1 MSTRLTGCLAL
12 ALSLGACSTIQ
23 VAETGEQVPASAI
36 MPYEQW
42 PAEFAGNTVLIET
55 DSGWVNAVNLA
66 PDGTMTIVH
75 ELGAAAVK
83 GYWGTKGDALC
94 VNYAP
99 RGEECWAHDAVLAA
113 NGQWVRLQSTR
124 GETLN
129 VRLLSE
135 DEEELVE
142 RGG

>member
-1 MSTRLTGCLAL
+1 MPARLTGCLAL
-12 ALSLGACSTIQ
+12 AVSLGACSTFE
-23 VAETGEQVPASAI
+23 VAETGQEVPASAI
-36 MPYEQW
+36 VPYDQW

-55 DSGWVNAVNLA
+55 DQGFVNAVNLA
-66 PDGTMTIVH
+66 PDGTMTIIP

-83 GYWGTKGDALC
+83 GYWGTRGDALC

-99 RGEECWAHDAVLAA
+99 RGEECWAHNAVVAA
-113 NGQWVRLQSTR
+113 NGEWVRLQSTR
-124 GETLN
+124 GQTLN

-135 DEEELVE
+135 QEEDLLE

>member
-1 MSTRLTGCLAL
+1 
-12 ALSLGACSTIQ
+12 
-23 VAETGEQVPASAI
+23 

-66 PDGTMTIVH
+66 PDGTMTIVP

-99 RGEECWAHDAVLAA
+99 RGEECWVHKAVLAA

-124 GETLN
+124 GQTLN

-135 DEEELVE
+135 EEEDLVE
-142 RGG
+142 LGG

>member
-1 MSTRLTGCLAL
+1 MSIRLTGCLAL
-12 ALSLGACSTIQ
+12 AASLGACSTIQ
-23 VAETGEQVPASAI
+23 VAETGEEVPASAI
-36 MPYEQW
+36 VPYEQW

-66 PDGTMTIVH
+66 PDGTMTIIP

-83 GYWGTKGDALC
+83 GYWGTKGDGLC
-94 VNYAP
+94 VSDAP
-99 RGEECWAHDAVLAA
+99 
-113 NGQWVRLQSTR
+113 R

-135 DEEELVE
+135 DEEVLVE